1 MRRSLPLGTYRAGTS
16 LWHRIPAGP
25 KLGLVVLT
33 SIVVV
38 ALHGPWPPLAALAA
52 ALAVALSAGVPLGVV
67 WRGLRPFLVVV
78 TVIAAFQWWQRGWP
92 VAVEVLATTVALV
105 VVATT
110 FTATTPM
117 DRMLDAIVRGLGR
130 FRRLGVRPEKVAL
143 AFSLM
148 ITAIPAIFQIAHET
162 REAAKARGLERS
174 PRANLSPLAIRTVAH
189 AYDTGAA
196 LHARGIGD
204 DPPSGPTFRGSV
216 P

>member
-1 MRRSLPLGTYRAGTS
+1 MRGSLPLGTYRPGSTV
-16 LWHRIPAGP
+16 WHRIPAGP

-38 ALHGPWPPLAALAA
+38 ALSGPWPPVAALGV
-52 ALAVALSAGVPLGVV
+52 ALAISAWARVPPGAV
-67 WRGLRPFLVVV
+67 WRGLRPLLLVVAV
-78 TVIAAFQWWQRGWP
+78 LGGFQWWQRGWP
-92 VAVEVLATTVALV
+92 VAVEIAATTVALV

-110 FTATTPM
+110 FTATTPT
-117 DRMLDAIVRGLGR
+117 DRMLDAIVRGLR
-130 FRRLGVRPEKVAL
+130 PFRRLGVSPEKVAL

-148 ITAIPAIFQIAHET
+148 ITAIPAIFEIARET

-174 PRANLSPLAIRTVAH
+174 PRANLSPMAIRTVAH

-204 DPPSGPTFRGSV
+204 D
-216 P
+216 

>member
-1 MRRSLPLGTYRAGTS
+1 MRGSLSLGTYRPGST

-38 ALHGPWPPLAALAA
+38 ALRGPWPPVAALG
-52 ALAVALSAGVPLGVV
+52 LAVLVSAWARVPVGAV
-67 WRGLRPFLVVV
+67 WRGVRPLLLVVAV
-78 TVIAAFQWWQRGWP
+78 LGGFQWWQRGWP
-92 VAVEVLATTVALV
+92 VAVEIVATTLALV

-110 FTATTPM
+110 FTATTPT
-117 DRMLDAIVRGLGR
+117 DRMLDAIVRGLR
-130 FRRLGVRPEKVAL
+130 PFRRLGVNPEKVAL

-148 ITAIPAIFQIAHET
+148 LTAIPAIFEIARET

-174 PRANLSPLAIRTVAH
+174 PRANLSPMAIRTVAH

-204 DPPSGPTFRGSV
+204 D
-216 P
+216 

>member
-1 MRRSLPLGTYRAGTS
+1 VVPRERDVAVRRSLPLGTYRPGSTI
-16 LWHRIPAGP
+16 WHRIPAGP

-38 ALHGPWPPLAALAA
+38 ALRGPWPPVAALVV
-52 ALAVALSAGVPLGVV
+52 AVAISAWARVPPGAV
-67 WRGLRPFLVVV
+67 WRGLRPLLLVVAV
-78 TVIAAFQWWQRGWP
+78 LGGFQWWQRGWP
-92 VAVEVLATTVALV
+92 VAVEIVATTLTLV

-110 FTATTPM
+110 FTATTPT
-117 DRMLDAIVRGLGR
+117 DRMLDAIVRGLR
-130 FRRLGVRPEKVAL
+130 PFRRLGVDPEKVAL

-148 ITAIPAIFQIAHET
+148 ITAIPAIFEIARET

-174 PRANLSPLAIRTVAH
+174 PRANLSPMAIRTVAH

-204 DPPSGPTFRGSV
+204 D
-216 P
+216 